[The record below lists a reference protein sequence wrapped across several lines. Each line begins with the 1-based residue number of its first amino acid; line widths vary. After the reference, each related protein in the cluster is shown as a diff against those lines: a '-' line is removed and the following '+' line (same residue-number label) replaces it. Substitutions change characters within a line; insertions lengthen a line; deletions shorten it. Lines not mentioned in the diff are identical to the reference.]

1 MNRVLLTGRLT
12 KDPEVRYTSSGKA
25 VCGMRLAV
33 QQGKD
38 TTFLNV
44 KAWNQT
50 AENCGKY
57 LAKGSLIGADG
68 SLHVNEF
75 EKDGQ
80 KRTVYEVWADRV
92 EFIQTEKK
100 DEKDDPAS
108 DNFQEIQEAI
118 PF

>member
-1 MNRVLLTGRLT
+1 MNRVILTGRLT

-57 LAKGSLIGADG
+57 LAKGALIGADG

-80 KRTVYEVWADRV
+80 KRTIYEVWADRV
-92 EFIQTEKK
+92 EFIQTGEKA
-100 DEKDDPAS
+100 EKDDQTP
-108 DNFQEIQEAI
+108 DGFQEIQEEL